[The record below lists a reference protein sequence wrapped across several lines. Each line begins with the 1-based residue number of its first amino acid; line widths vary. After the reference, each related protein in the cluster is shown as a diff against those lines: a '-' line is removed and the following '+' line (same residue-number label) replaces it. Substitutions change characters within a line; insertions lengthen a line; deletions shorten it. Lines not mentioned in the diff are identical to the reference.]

1 MSLPNVEQAKSSG
14 QETSPIK
21 ESLYSQSHD
30 HFIFKV
36 VATVYLVLS
45 IYGSFKMEHCSVIKS
60 TDSGAR
66 LALPFTSS
74 VTLT

>member
-1 MSLPNVEQAKSSG
+1 MQQAKSSG
-14 QETSPIK
+14 QETSPT
-21 ESLYSQSHD
+21 EGHLCSQSRD

-45 IYGSFKMEHCSVIKS
+45 IYRSFEMEHCSVIRS

-74 VTLT
+74 VTLDT